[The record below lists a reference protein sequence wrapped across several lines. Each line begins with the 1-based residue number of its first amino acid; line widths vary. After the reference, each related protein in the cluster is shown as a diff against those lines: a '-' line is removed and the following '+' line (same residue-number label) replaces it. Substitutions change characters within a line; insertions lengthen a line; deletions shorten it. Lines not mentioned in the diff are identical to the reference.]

1 MALAIIGLIVC
12 AVFLYVVFKNV
23 QISEKRDKKILKRMT
38 KPKNKK

>member
-1 MALAIIGLIVC
+1 MALAIIGLILC

-23 QISEKRDKKILKRMT
+23 QISEKRGEKILKRMT

>member
-23 QISEKRDKKILKRMT
+23 QISEKKKKKILKRMT
-38 KPKNKK
+38 KRKNKK